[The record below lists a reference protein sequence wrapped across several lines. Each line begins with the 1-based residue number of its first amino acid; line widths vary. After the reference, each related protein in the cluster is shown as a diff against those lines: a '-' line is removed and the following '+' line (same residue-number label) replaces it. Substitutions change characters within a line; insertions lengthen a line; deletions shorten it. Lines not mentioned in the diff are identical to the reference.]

1 VSAHSC
7 ALRQPVNSVTHAST
21 TPRHVC
27 VHNTVHIWRT
37 RRIPADPH
45 ANADTFISDDA
56 DAHALVLMH
65 APLDAHK
72 VRSRRV
78 RTAHAQAPTC
88 PTHRTSHPTNQS
100 NYARVRMQSQ
110 SPTRSPHAARS
121 THARTHTR
129 TLTSGTC
136 CRVRRRRARCT
147 APTRTLTPPTRH
159 STTRHS
165 TEHCTRAR
173 TCEAR
178 HRYDTG
184 RLLVGVYA
192 TLPKATQISRTHS
205 MYVHTHARTHSPVRR
220 VDARARRASEQRLR
234 LR

>member
-56 DAHALVLMH
+56 DAHALALMH

-100 NYARVRMQSQ
+100 NYARVRDAVTITNTISRGAINTCTHAHAHTHVWHVLSCTPAASTLHGTDAHADTAYTSQ
-110 SPTRSPHAARS
+110 HNTSQHRALHTRTHLRS
-121 THARTHTR
+121 ATQVRHGSTAGGCVRNTTQGNADQPYALDVRTHARTHA
-129 TLTSGTC
+129 LTS
-136 CRVRRRRARCT
+136 
-147 APTRTLTPPTRH
+147 PT
-159 STTRHS
+159 
-165 TEHCTRAR
+165 
-173 TCEAR
+173 
-178 HRYDTG
+178 G
-184 RLLVGVYA
+184 
-192 TLPKATQISRTHS
+192 
-205 MYVHTHARTHSPVRR
+205 
-220 VDARARRASEQRLR
+220 
-234 LR
+234 